1 MPRTSVVNAVQ
12 YRLRRLLAIAAAV
25 FTVPALA
32 VIVGSAPNANAF
44 SREGLPVEYLD
55 VYSTAMGRNI
65 RVQFQPGGAAAPTS
79 SPGGAAAPTSSPGGA
94 AAPTSSPGGAAAPTS
109 SPAGAAA
116 PTSSPSG
123 TKAVYLLD
131 GMRAQ
136 DDYSGWDINTPA
148 FEWFYQ
154 SGISTVMPVGG
165 QSSFYTDWY
174 SPSSFNKQP
183 YTYKW
188 ETFLTSE
195 LPLWLAANKQIS
207 MTGNGVV
214 GLSMSGGAALIL
226 SAYHPAQFRY
236 AASLSG
242 FLNPSALLMQ
252 QAIRVAML
260 DAGGYNVDNMWGA
273 PWDGA
278 WKRNDPIKQVSRIVA
293 NGTRLWIYC
302 APGGSTPLDEG
313 ADPNQAFNADS
324 LESMAI
330 KSNKDFQE
338 AYAKAGGNNATF
350 VFPTSGNH
358 AWPYWGQQLNSLKPD
373 LITSLNS

>member
-1 MPRTSVVNAVQ
+1 MPRTSVVNAVH
-12 YRLRRLLAIAAAV
+12 YRLPRLLAIAAAV
-25 FTVPALA
+25 LTLPALA
-32 VIVGSAPNANAF
+32 VVVGGAPNANAF

-55 VYSTAMGRNI
+55 VYSTSMGRNI
-65 RVQFQPGGAAAPTS
+65 RVQFQPGGAAAPTFS
-79 SPGGAAAPTSSPGGA
+79 PGGAAAPTFSPGGAAAPTFSPGGAAAPTSSPSGA
-94 AAPTSSPGGAAAPTS
+94 
-109 SPAGAAA
+109 
-116 PTSSPSG
+116 
-123 TKAVYLLD
+123 KAVYLLD

-226 SAYHPAQFRY
+226 SAYHPEQFKY

>member
-32 VIVGSAPNANAF
+32 VIVGSAPNAHAF

-55 VYSTAMGRNI
+55 VYSTSMGRNI

-79 SPGGAAAPTSSPGGA
+79 SPE
-94 AAPTSSPGGAAAPTS
+94 
-109 SPAGAAA
+109 GAAA

-123 TKAVYLLD
+123 AKAVYLLD

-226 SAYHPAQFRY
+226 SAYHPEQFRY

-242 FLNPSALLMQ
+242 FLNPSALFMQ
-252 QAIRVAML
+252 QAIRIAML

-302 APGGSTPLDEG
+302 APGGSTPLDDG

-358 AWPYWGQQLNSLKPD
+358 AWPYWGQQLTALKPD
-373 LITSLNS
+373 LITTLIG

>member
-1 MPRTSVVNAVQ
+1 MRRTSVVSAVQ
-12 YRLRRLLAIAAAV
+12 NRLRRLLAVAAAV
-25 FTVPALA
+25 LTLPALA
-32 VIVGSAPNANAF
+32 VVVGDVPNANAF

-55 VYSTAMGRNI
+55 VYSTAMGRNV
-65 RVQFQPGGAAAPTS
+65 RVQFQPGGS
-79 SPGGAAAPTSSPGGA
+79 
-94 AAPTSSPGGAAAPTS
+94 
-109 SPAGAAA
+109 
-116 PTSSPSG
+116 
-123 TKAVYLLD
+123 KAVYLLD

-136 DDYSGWDINTPA
+136 DDYNGWDINTPA
-148 FEWFYQ
+148 FEWFYE
-154 SGISTVMPVGG
+154 SGVSVVMPVGG

-174 SPSSFNKQP
+174 SPSTFNTQP

-188 ETFLTSE
+188 ETFLSNE
-195 LPLWLAANKQIS
+195 LPLWLASNKQIS

-214 GLSMSGGAALIL
+214 GLSMSGGSALIL

-242 FLNPSALLMQ
+242 FLNPSALFMQ

-278 WKRNDPIKQVSRIVA
+278 WKRNDPINQVSRIVA

-313 ADPNQAFNADS
+313 ADPNQAFNANG

-330 KSNKDFQE
+330 KSNKDFQD
-338 AYAKAGGNNATF
+338 AYAKAGGSNATF
-350 VFPTSGNH
+350 VFPSSGNH
-358 AWPYWGQQLNSLKPD
+358 AWQYWGQQLSALKPD
-373 LITSLNS
+373 LIATLNG